1 MTEWGRGQFL
11 VYRRVHTW
19 DEVCM
24 LIIEGKASLLLGLL
38 IYDVGCH
45 SFYPWMGA
53 KSSLLRG
60 SCYEDVL
67 FSHVVDVA

>member
-1 MTEWGRGQFL
+1 MTECGRGQFL

-24 LIIEGKASLLLGLL
+24 LIEGEAGLLLGLL
-38 IYDVGCH
+38 IYGVGCH
-45 SFYPWMGA
+45 SFYPWMRA
-53 KSSLLRG
+53 KSLLLRG